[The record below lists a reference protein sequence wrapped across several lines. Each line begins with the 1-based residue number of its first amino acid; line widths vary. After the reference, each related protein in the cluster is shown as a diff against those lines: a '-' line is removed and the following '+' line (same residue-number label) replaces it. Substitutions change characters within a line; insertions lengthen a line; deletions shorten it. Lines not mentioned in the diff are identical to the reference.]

1 MKPVTSLFL
10 LFVVVALSSCSRY
23 YYRPNAVNTP
33 LFTEGGQAR
42 LNAAGSIGSV
52 NDHDYDGNTYFFNAQ
67 AAVSPIN
74 HLGIIANYSN
84 FSYSTDNIDETNGN
98 VNARAHLLE
107 GGIGGYYAKGKKF
120 KMVVDGYVGYGG
132 GKIHSDVDMRM
143 RRYFFQPGIGVRSP
157 WFDAAFN
164 LRIANVKYLDFDS
177 KGRSN
182 DYLMQRNLVNDN
194 GVRIDNRTYTFAEP
208 AFTIRT
214 GYKFAKAQFQVVF
227 AQEMENVPWRYNGAS
242 FSAGISFSV
251 EEAFKKAAK

>member
-1 MKPVTSLFL
+1 MKPFINLFF
-10 LFVVVALSSCSRY
+10 LFSVIILSGCSRY

-52 NDHDYDGNTYFFNAQ
+52 SDDDHKGNTYLFNAQ

-74 HLGIIANYSN
+74 HLGIIANYST
-84 FSYSTDNIDETNGN
+84 FSYKTDDIDEANGN

-107 GGIGGYYAKGKKF
+107 GGIGGYYAKGRKF

-164 LRIANVKYLDFDS
+164 LRISNVRFRDFDS
-177 KGRSN
+177 KGRN
-182 DYLMQRNLVNDN
+182 DDYLMQHDLLSSN
-194 GVRIDNRTYTFAEP
+194 GVRIDSRTYTFAEP

-214 GYKFAKAQFQVVF
+214 GYKLAKAQFQVVF

-242 FSAGISFSV
+242 FSAGISFSL
-251 EEAFKKAAK
+251 EEAFKAAK

>member
-1 MKPVTSLFL
+1 MKSFIALFFL
-10 LFVVVALSSCSRY
+10 CTVIILSGCSRY
-23 YYRPNAVNTP
+23 YYRPNAVNAP

-42 LNAAGSIGSV
+42 LNAAGSIGNVSD
-52 NDHDYDGNTYFFNAQ
+52 NDYDGNTYFFNAQ

-74 HLGIIANYSN
+74 HLGIIANYSA
-84 FSYSTDNIDETNGN
+84 FSYRTDNTDEANGN
-98 VNARAHLLE
+98 VNASAHLLE
-107 GGIGGYYAKGKKF
+107 GGIGGYYAKGRKF

-143 RRYFFQPGIGVRSP
+143 HRYFFQPGIGLRSP

-164 LRIANVKYLDFDS
+164 LRISNVKYLDFDN

-182 DYLMQRNLVNDN
+182 DYLEQRDLINSN
-194 GVRIDNRTYTFAEP
+194 GVRIDHRTYTFAEP
-208 AFTIRT
+208 AFTVRT

-227 AQEMENVPWRYNGAS
+227 AQEMNNVPWRYNAAS

-251 EEAFKKAAK
+251 EEAFKATR